1 MKSTLGILKNANQ
14 FMIKKKSFQE
24 IFNLYFHGKHSND
37 DEEFFSTKNNN
48 HKRVIFLPFE
58 SVEKGLKKLYDNNKN
73 DNFFQKVIIPK
84 PDPKGRGVYQK
95 MKEKYSEDEIF
106 EFVTKSD
113 KAGVD
118 KFKLDLQNFINQ

>member
-24 IFNLYFHGKHSND
+24 IFNLYFHGKHSF
-37 DEEFFSTKNNN
+37 EEFIK
-48 HKRVIFLPFE
+48 LPLPYGERF
-58 SVEKGLKKLYDNNKN
+58 
-73 DNFFQKVIIPK
+73 NFFQKVVIPK
-84 PDPKGRGVYQK
+84 PDPKGRGVYEK

-106 EFVTKSD
+106 EFVTKID